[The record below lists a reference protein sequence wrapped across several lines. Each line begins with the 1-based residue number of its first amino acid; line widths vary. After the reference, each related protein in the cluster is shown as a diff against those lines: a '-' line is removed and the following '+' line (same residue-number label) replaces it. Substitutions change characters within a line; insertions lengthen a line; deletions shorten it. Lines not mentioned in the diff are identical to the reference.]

1 VKTIALYLAVLAAA
15 GHLISL
21 QNQSR
26 KHSKAILWQLAWF
39 VAVPTY
45 PIATLI
51 DRVFRC
57 ANIIRQKGRQS
68 VSLSYCLNRILG
80 MHAEKRLAIGQD
92 SVDSIPLLEARPE
105 DVRSVSQKRD
115 WFWTGRIIILMGLMT
130 QSVATLVLSNRRLN
144 AGHLGEI
151 DIRNAMMAFGGL
163 VVQLISA
170 CILLRS
176 ERWELIPG
184 TIPPNAPT
192 QPASGKNLGIIA
204 SLFIIVSTIVNSW
217 YFRFHIRDTYNQV
230 RKKEDERLYNFPRAL
245 DISLSESD
253 TNSYIVD
260 TYLRQCSRS
269 TVPRPSSEGTILRP
283 SSGGT
288 ILPNVYWLVWLFIL
302 YPLHQTNQLLAL
314 LTSAFL
320 SLSFVVE
327 EMVLGN
333 FPTWKDSL
341 AEKLYVF

>member
-1 VKTIALYLAVLAAA
+1 
-15 GHLISL
+15 
-21 QNQSR
+21 
-26 KHSKAILWQLAWF
+26 
-39 VAVPTY
+39 
-45 PIATLI
+45 
-51 DRVFRC
+51 
-57 ANIIRQKGRQS
+57 
-68 VSLSYCLNRILG
+68 
-80 MHAEKRLAIGQD
+80 
-92 SVDSIPLLEARPE
+92 
-105 DVRSVSQKRD
+105 
-115 WFWTGRIIILMGLMT
+115 
-130 QSVATLVLSNRRLN
+130 
-144 AGHLGEI
+144 
-151 DIRNAMMAFGGL
+151 
-163 VVQLISA
+163 
-170 CILLRS
+170 
-176 ERWELIPG
+176 
-184 TIPPNAPT
+184 
-192 QPASGKNLGIIA
+192 
-204 SLFIIVSTIVNSW
+204 
-217 YFRFHIRDTYNQV
+217 V